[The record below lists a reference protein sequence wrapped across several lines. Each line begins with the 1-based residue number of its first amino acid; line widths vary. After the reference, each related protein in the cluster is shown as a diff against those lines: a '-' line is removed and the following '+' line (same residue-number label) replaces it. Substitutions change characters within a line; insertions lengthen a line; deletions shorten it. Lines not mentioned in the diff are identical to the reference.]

1 MGTQKN
7 HLNETVLLSTENI
20 CKKLWVR
27 KYLQSYAEN
36 FYLSKPVLC
45 SSFPG
50 CMMAI
55 ALGRESI
62 ENQNRLAHADCFSQ
76 LVRLLR
82 RHKSSTKVMLMVI
95 KVLGILCVGK

>member
-1 MGTQKN
+1 MQKS
-7 HLNETVLLSTENI
+7 LLFFSRLYDAKN
-20 CKKLWVR
+20 
-27 KYLQSYAEN
+27 
-36 FYLSKPVLC
+36 LC

-95 KVLGILCVGK
+95 KVLGILCVGKLELKTASQT

>member
-1 MGTQKN
+1 
-7 HLNETVLLSTENI
+7 
-20 CKKLWVR
+20 
-27 KYLQSYAEN
+27 
-36 FYLSKPVLC
+36 
-45 SSFPG
+45 
-50 CMMAI
+50 MAI